1 MKSDYIKII
10 FFFFT
15 VTIVSCTKENTI
27 LKPNLGYTYF
37 PVNVG
42 HYVIYD
48 VDSIYKDDFSGL
60 VTYGK
65 YQIKEVIES
74 EFIDNSGR
82 ITYRIER
89 YRKDTAV
96 YPDWTI
102 YNVWTANLTP
112 TVAERFENN
121 VRYIKLVFPVML
133 GETWN
138 GNSMNTGV
146 EEDYEYTEVNEGLSI
161 NNLTFDS
168 VATVLQADELDNLA
182 EPKYKEEKYAAGV
195 GLIYR
200 KNYIITTKTNPQTG
214 VLDTASYISYTEQI
228 SSYGN

>member
-1 MKSDYIKII
+1 MKGSYLKII
-10 FFFFT
+10 LFFFI
-15 VTIVSCTKENTI
+15 VAIVSCTKENTV
-27 LKPNLGYTYF
+27 LTPNLGYTYF

-48 VDSIYKDDFSGL
+48 VDSIYKDGFSGI
-60 VTYGK
+60 VTHGK
-65 YQIKEVIES
+65 YQIKEVVES
-74 EFIDNSGR
+74 EFIDNAGR
-82 ITYRIER
+82 TTYRIER
-89 YRKDTAV
+89 YRKDTIN

-102 YNVWTANLTP
+102 YNVWTANVTP

-121 VRYIKLVFPVML
+121 VRYIKLIFPVVL

-138 GNSMNTGV
+138 GNSMNTEV
-146 EEDYEYTEVNEGLSI
+146 EEDYEYIEVNEALYI
-161 NNLTFDS
+161 NNLSFDS

-182 EPKYKEEKYAAGV
+182 EPKYKEEKYATGV

-214 VLDTASYISYTEQI
+214 VLDTASYVNYTEQI
-228 SSYGN
+228 TDYGN